1 MQYYKK
7 LIGDR
12 IYLSPKGAS
21 DDEIQ
26 KFTEWMNDFEVT
38 DYIGRSGNL
47 ITLIGEKDYLENI
60 AKDSKNR
67 NFDII
72 TLNDNKL
79 IGTVSLENI
88 NFIERSAILGI
99 FIGDKDFRNN
109 GYGKEAIKL
118 LLEYGFKYLN
128 LHSIRLDLLAVNE
141 RAHKCYLRCGFRDTG
156 CSREEIFLN
165 GKYYDKL
172 HMDILENEFDGDY
185 IRNKNIR

>member
-60 AKDSKNR
+60 ARDSKNR

-88 NFIERSAILGI
+88 NWIERSAVLGI
-99 FIGDKDFRNN
+99 FIGDNEFRNN
-109 GYGKEAIKL
+109 GYGTEAIKL

-141 RAHKCYLRCGFRDTG
+141 RAHKCYLKCGFRDTG